1 MHFGHTL
8 ESQPGFVGCSPA
20 SKRSKRVSVEPGT
33 YQRVCSNRHAVRGGG
48 WLRYILDAGAH
59 PYLLGRRDAKKE
71 PPARSR
77 TEEEIEAMYQRMQEP
92 GFGDA
97 VLEAFWTPP
106 RVRVEF
112 PAAATSLDQMDQEDL
127 LSKE

>member
-1 MHFGHTL
+1 M
-8 ESQPGFVGCSPA
+8 VGPT
-20 SKRSKRVSVEPGT
+20 RT
-33 YQRVCSNRHAVRGGG
+33 YSEGEM
-48 WLRYILDAGAH
+48 
-59 PYLLGRRDAKKE
+59 PKKE

-97 VLEAFWTPP
+97 VLEAFRTPP